1 MKKESGLLTIVSM
14 CLVSSFAVA
23 GDYKPALELNAKQMD
38 TVTAGFADFNA
49 ESDAF
54 AFAEGLLSATNAQT
68 VAFIGDDG
76 DEGTFIVSVGGAQ
89 AAGGNTG
96 AGAAADTDSTGW
108 PSFTYSFNMGHQG
121 GSLSHAGAF
130 EITFVPSF
138 TD

>member
-1 MKKESGLLTIVSM
+1 MKNESGLLTIVSM

-38 TVTAGFADFNA
+38 TVTAGFANFNA

>member
-1 MKKESGLLTIVSM
+1 MRKESGLLTIVSM

-38 TVTAGFADFNA
+38 AVTAGFASFNA
-49 ESDAF
+49 DSDAF

-68 VAFIGDDG
+68 VSFIGDDG

-89 AAGGNTG
+89 AAGGDTG
-96 AGAAADTDSTGW
+96 AGADADTNSSVW
-108 PSFTYSFNMGHQG
+108 PSFTYSFSMDEQG

-130 EITFVPSF
+130 EITIVPSF

>member
-1 MKKESGLLTIVSM
+1 MRKESGLLTIVSM

-23 GDYKPALELNAKQMD
+23 DELELNAKQMD
-38 TVTAGFADFNA
+38 AVTAGFASFNA
-49 ESDAF
+49 DSDAF

-68 VAFIGDDG
+68 VSFIGDDG

-89 AAGGNTG
+89 AAGGDTG
-96 AGAAADTDSTGW
+96 AGADADTNSSVW
-108 PSFTYSFNMGHQG
+108 PSFTYSFSMGEQG

-130 EITFVPSF
+130 EITIVPSF